1 MSMRILL
8 LAAGASLLGF
18 SLPAPDQ
25 PSPVAMKTEALP
37 PDGGELGKAYAEFAS
52 AVDAGDEA
60 GIARYVDSA
69 VADKGPAFLQAFG
82 KLVPR
87 KPIGGRRQ
95 GNRATLFLQIAVEKR
110 GGSYQLWNAT
120 RTPAGWHFDDPVD
133 VVPFGIP
140 DPGLDCN
147 GKTKFPCA
155 LSTAPDSIVSGGLV
169 LNKYDTFLFKKAP
182 AVRLL
187 DGFAV
192 RNVDE
197 DSKALTSTTIFLSST
212 GIMPGMLTREVGD
225 SDSVRYKL
233 TTGLLRLDVAAD
245 RKSAHVEFWDHNSR
259 TQGDV
264 TAGLSIDTAGGKRIR
279 GALKAD
285 VKDVAKIDV
294 MFDLGTASVSY

>member
-1 MSMRILL
+1 MSLRILS
-8 LAAGASLLGF
+8 LAAGACLLGS
-18 SLPAPDQ
+18 SLVAPGQ
-25 PSPVAMKTEALP
+25 PSRVATNTEELP
-37 PDGGELGKAYAEFAS
+37 SDGGEVGKAYAEFAS

-60 GIARYVDSA
+60 RIAKYVDSA
-69 VADKGPAFLQAFG
+69 LADKGPAYLQAFG
-82 KLVPR
+82 KLVGR

-95 GNRATLFLQIAVEKR
+95 GDRATLFLQTAVLKS
-110 GGSYQLWNAT
+110 GNSYELRNAT
-120 RTPAGWHFDDPVD
+120 RTPAGWHFDGPMD